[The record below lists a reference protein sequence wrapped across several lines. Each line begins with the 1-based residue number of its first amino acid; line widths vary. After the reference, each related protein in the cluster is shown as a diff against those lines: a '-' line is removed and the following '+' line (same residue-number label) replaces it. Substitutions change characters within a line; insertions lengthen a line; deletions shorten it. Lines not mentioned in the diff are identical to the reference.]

1 MPKHPYIKI
10 GRRKIGLNYKPIVIA
25 EIGIN
30 HGGSL
35 KLAKKLA
42 LSAINAGAEIIK
54 HQTHIVED
62 EMSGDAKKII
72 PDNADKSIYSIMEQ
86 CALSEKDEIE
96 FKDFV
101 EKNNAIFLSTPFSRK
116 AALRLKKMNVKAYKI
131 GSGEC
136 NHLPLIELIASF
148 GKPMIVSTG
157 MNDIKSISK
166 TVKILEKYRVQYALL
181 HCTNVYPTPPNIV
194 RLSCINDLQLKFKK
208 AVVGYSDHTIN
219 NNACKS
225 AIALGA
231 SIVERHYTDVKSR
244 KGPDI
249 INSMN
254 HKELKDL
261 ISSSEEIFEM
271 RKGKKGIVNLEKSV
285 SKFAFATIV
294 SIKDIKKGEIL
305 NYKNIWAKRPG
316 TGEILAADYNKI
328 IGKRA
333 KTNIRKD
340 SHLKLSN
347 IRKS

>member
-1 MPKHPYIKI
+1 MANHPFIKI
-10 GRRKIGLNYKPIVIA
+10 GNRKIGLNYKPIIIA

-42 LSAINAGAEIIK
+42 LSAIRSGAEIIK

-72 PDNADKSIYSIMEQ
+72 PDNANQSIYSIMEQ
-86 CALSEKDEIE
+86 CALNEEEEIE
-96 FKDFV
+96 FKNFV
-101 EKNNAIFLSTPFSRK
+101 EKNGAIFLSTPFSRK
-116 AALRLKKMNVKAYKI
+116 AALRLKKMNVKAFKI

-136 NHLPLIELIASF
+136 NHLPLVELIASF

-157 MNDIKSISK
+157 MNDLKSISK
-166 TVKILEKYRVQYALL
+166 TVKILNKYNIQYALL
-181 HCTNVYPTPPNIV
+181 HCTNVYPTPPDIV
-194 RLSCINDLQLKFKK
+194 RLSCINDLQSKFKK
-208 AVVGYSDHTIN
+208 AVIGYSDHTIN

-231 SIVERHYTDVKSR
+231 SIIERHFTDLKSR

-254 HKELKDL
+254 PKELKDL
-261 ISSSEEIFEM
+261 ISSSEEIFKM
-271 RKGKKGIVNLEKSV
+271 RNGKKGIVSLEKNV

-294 SIKDIKKGEIL
+294 SIKNINKGEVL
-305 NYKNIWAKRPG
+305 SYKNIWAKRPG
-316 TGEILAADYNKI
+316 TGEILAADYDKI
-328 IGKRA
+328 IGK
-333 KTNIRKD
+333 KVKKNIIKD
-340 SHLKLSN
+340 SHLKWN
-347 IRKS
+347 DIQKR